1 MYNINTTTA
10 GYIFDMIDVDVFNSK
25 YFEDVQ
31 IFPENGEQEEFRSGV
46 SFVLTINNRS
56 MLMTI
61 THNWLDLFDMHLITI
76 PNMVDRHI
84 IQERTES
91 HLSNVDLSRLM
102 DVTINQMVTR
112 AIFNETTQNMKNEEE

>member
-31 IFPENGEQEEFRSGV
+31 IFPENGEQPEFRSGV
-46 SFVLTINNRS
+46 SFVLIINKRS
-56 MLMTI
+56 MLITI

-102 DVTINQMVTR
+102 DVTVNAMITR
-112 AIFNETTQNMKNEEE
+112 AIFNETTQNMKDEEK

>member
-91 HLSNVDLSRLM
+91 QLSNVDLSRLM

>member
-31 IFPENGEQEEFRSGV
+31 IFPENGEQPEFRSGV
-46 SFVLTINNRS
+46 SFVLIINNRS
-56 MLMTI
+56 MLITI

-112 AIFNETTQNMKNEEE
+112 AIFNETTQNMKDEEK

>member
-10 GYIFDMIDVDVFNSK
+10 GYILDMINVDVFNSK

-61 THNWLDLFDMHLITI
+61 THNWLDLFDMNLLTI

-84 IQERTES
+84 IQERKQS
-91 HLSNVDLSRLM
+91 NLSNVDLSTLM
-102 DVTINQMVTR
+102 DATVNAMVTR
-112 AIFNETTQNMKNEEE
+112 AIFEETTQNMKNEEE

>member
-112 AIFNETTQNMKNEEE
+112 AIFNETTQHMKKEEE

>member
-31 IFPENGEQEEFRSGV
+31 IFPENGEQPEFRSGV
-46 SFVLTINNRS
+46 SFVLIINKRS
-56 MLMTI
+56 MLITI

-112 AIFNETTQNMKNEEE
+112 AIFNETTQHMKDEEE

>member
-31 IFPENGEQEEFRSGV
+31 IFPENGEQPEFRSGV
-46 SFVLTINNRS
+46 SFVLIINKRS
-56 MLMTI
+56 MLITI

-112 AIFNETTQNMKNEEE
+112 AIFNETTQNMKDEEE

>member
-1 MYNINTTTA
+1 MYNINTTTT

-112 AIFNETTQNMKNEEE
+112 AIFNETTQHMKKEEE

>member
-31 IFPENGEQEEFRSGV
+31 IFPENGEQPEFRSGV
-46 SFVLTINNRS
+46 SFVLIINNRS
-56 MLMTI
+56 MLITI

-112 AIFNETTQNMKNEEE
+112 AIFNETTQNMKDEEE

>member
-31 IFPENGEQEEFRSGV
+31 IFPENGEQPEFRSGV
-46 SFVLTINNRS
+46 SFVLIINKRS
-56 MLMTI
+56 MLITI

-102 DVTINQMVTR
+102 DVTVNAMITR
-112 AIFNETTQNMKNEEE
+112 AIFNETTQNMKDEEE

>member
-31 IFPENGEQEEFRSGV
+31 IFPENGEQPEFRSGV
-46 SFVLTINNRS
+46 SFVLIINNRS
-56 MLMTI
+56 MLITI

-112 AIFNETTQNMKNEEE
+112 AIFNETTQNMKKEEE